1 MVFLLLRPASE
12 NNQERKRRKGKKG
25 EKEGRG
31 SKGGHLTA
39 VELRRDALIAPSGC
53 GQYSG
58 VVRGG
63 EYSARSKVSSLP
75 DVVIDP
81 VSIRRLVIRYSWE
94 FT

>member
-58 VVRGG
+58 VVRVGNTVQG
-63 EYSARSKVSSLP
+63 AKLALCQMSS
-75 DVVIDP
+75 
-81 VSIRRLVIRYSWE
+81 
-94 FT
+94 